1 MTFAPVFTITPKIA
15 NLLADI
21 EVSRQSLTHL
31 PVTAQLLAS
40 LRQTARLASTHY
52 STAIEGNRLTQ
63 AQVQEVIAGGGKFP
77 NRERDEKEVRHYYR
91 ALDYAE
97 QLAAQPGKISERQL
111 RTLHGLAYKPDHA
124 H

>member
-1 MTFAPVFTITPKIA
+1 MTLSPVFTITPKIA
-15 NLLADI
+15 KLLADI

-91 ALDYAE
+91 ALDFAE
-97 QLAAQPGKISERQL
+97 QVTEQPGKITERQL
-111 RTLHGLAYKPDHA
+111 QTLHGLA
-124 H
+124 